1 MRSLADLTDEQLGR
15 LTPEQ
20 IARSDENKA
29 PVAIAVGV
37 ILMTVAVFFCLL
49 RFYVRMCMSWN
60 VGKDDW
66 AVLASLMLT
75 IIYVVTTLSS
85 KPCIPKVSLQTK
97 LT

>member
-1 MRSLADLTDEQLGR
+1 MRSLADLTAEQLGR

-29 PVAIAVGV
+29 PAAIAVGV
-37 ILMTVAVFFCLL
+37 ILMTVAVIFCLL

-60 VGKDDW
+60 IGKDDW
-66 AVLASLMLT
+66 AVLASLVLT

-85 KPCIPKVSLQTK
+85 EPFVPVVPL
-97 LT
+97 